1 MISFDYE
8 LFKLNYTKWK
18 IATTISYKHFVWI
31 EKQIWMNSNTTPVRY
46 NQRFVHR
53 TSCMKEH
60 DPGLYIAIRVDLMQ
74 QSANCC
80 EEIENFHTQTER
92 SITLFSCFNVLLLTC
107 CGLDI

>member
-1 MISFDYE
+1 MR
-8 LFKLNYTKWK
+8 N
-18 IATTISYKHFVWI
+18 TTLVLSQN
-31 EKQIWMNSNTTPVRY
+31 QIHMESNTTSVRY
-46 NQRFVHR
+46 NHCLVHR